1 MSERD
6 DEPSSSIATTW
17 VSDPRSDATLWSAE
31 PQRAARDERPLVAVD
46 RARYR
51 GEAVLGLGGMGE
63 VRLCHDEVIGRD
75 VALKRMLDEVR
86 ERPRARARFAREALI
101 QARLEHPSIVP
112 VYDVGLADDD
122 GPWFT
127 MKRIRGRSLDSILR
141 SAREG
146 DPESVPSRR
155 KLLTSFVQVCL
166 AVDYAHRRG
175 VIHRDLKPG
184 NVMLG
189 EFGEVHLL
197 DWGLAKVRGE
207 SSAEPLDLAASE
219 DDATVTGSLMG
230 TPGYMSPEQ
239 ARGATDHVDGRADV
253 YALGAIL
260 FELLTLEPLVPGQS
274 TISLLSATMQGMPR
288 SRFDREELPPELAEA
303 CARATETEPEDRLP
317 SARALAE
324 LVERYLDGDRD
335 VQLRG
340 RLAGEHFE
348 RAKRHLSAASTT
360 AATEAARADALRELG
375 RVVALDPTNAAALDL
390 MTHLLVEPS
399 ATDAVPPDVEPELER
414 SRDDERRRAASSAAR
429 RYLLWC
435 VFVPVLAVMGVQ
447 HLPTVIAIGVL
458 VASSAL
464 VAAFIARTRPVSA
477 PLAALLFATSS
488 LAIAFTAGVF
498 GPFVLV
504 PGLAATNTMF
514 FALHADAR
522 HRVWVT
528 LAGVLAIVLPFA
540 LDALGLTP
548 PAYSF
553 SVRGLQLEERIVALP
568 ETTTTITLLLTS
580 TLLVAVPTLMIARM
594 RDALGV
600 AERRLTTQAWRLRQM
615 LPAGTRELLARG
627 SQRPPK

>member
-1 MSERD
+1 MA
-6 DEPSSSIATTW
+6 I
-17 VSDPRSDATLWSAE
+17 
-31 PQRAARDERPLVAVD
+31 D
-46 RARYR
+46 RTRYR
-51 GEAVLGLGGMGE
+51 GQAVLGVGGMGE
-63 VRLCHDEVIGRD
+63 VKLCHDEVIGRD
-75 VALKRMLDEVR
+75 VALKCMLDDVR

-112 VYDVGLADDD
+112 VYDVGLADGE

-141 SAREG
+141 SARDG
-146 DPESVPSRR
+146 DRESVPSRR
-155 KLLTSFVQVCL
+155 KLLTAFVQVCL

-207 SSAEPLDLAASE
+207 SSTEPLDLAASE

-239 ARGATDHVDGRADV
+239 ARGATDHVDARADV

-260 FELLTLEPLVPGQS
+260 FELLTLEPMVPGQS

-288 SRFDREELPPELAEA
+288 SRFDRDELPPELADA

-324 LVERYLDGDRD
+324 MVERYLDGDRD
-335 VQLRG
+335 TQLRA
-340 RLAGEHFE
+340 RLAEEHFE
-348 RAKRHLSAASTT
+348 RAKQHLSTSTPD
-360 AATEAARADALRELG
+360 ATEAARADALRELG

-399 ATDAVPPDVEPELER
+399 ANGEVPRDVEPELER
-414 SRDDERRRAASSAAR
+414 ARDDERRRAASSAAR

-435 VFVPVLAVMGVQ
+435 VFVPVLALMGVR
-447 HLPTVIAIGVL
+447 HLPTVLAIGVL

-464 VAAFIARTRPVSA
+464 VAAFIGRTRPISA
-477 PLAALLFATSS
+477 PLGLALFATSS

-528 LAGVLAIVLPFA
+528 IAGVLAIVLPFA
-540 LDALGLTP
+540 LDVLGVTP

-553 SVRGLQLEERIVALP
+553 SSSGLHAEPRIVELP
-568 ETTTTITLLLTS
+568 EATTTITLLLTS
-580 TLLVAVPTLMIARM
+580 TLLVVVPTLMNARM
-594 RDALGV
+594 RDALGD

-615 LPAGTRELLARG
+615 LPAGTRDLLARG
-627 SQRPPK
+627 SRRPPR